1 MNAEDD
7 RVRRYRQL
15 NRPFEMVDVG
25 ILRQVSPLPSQK
37 CALLIVGLLL
47 GMLRLLKR
55 LLSLS

>member
-25 ILRQVSPLPSQK
+25 ILRQVSPLPSY
-37 CALLIVGLLL
+37 ALLIWGLLR
-47 GMLRLLKR
+47 GMARLPKHC
-55 LLSLS
+55 LSLS